1 VTRNDKLR
9 RLASLCR
16 TEQTA
21 ALFVVGWFCAAA
33 SEEALDDLLAAVEE
47 LREVTGPTGHLEAY
61 RERWGRVP
69 GEPPR

>member
-16 TEQTA
+16 SDPTA
-21 ALFVVGWFCAAA
+21 ALFVIGWYCAAA

-47 LREVTGPTGHLEAY
+47 LREYTGAPTHLEAY
-61 RERWGRVP
+61 RERWGRLP
-69 GEPPR
+69 GEPAR